1 MKRWTTRPTPNE
13 PSACGATRVT
23 TAEYVW
29 KDIDAAIQRLDETT
43 VRVRD
48 ESR

>member
-1 MKRWTTRPTPNE
+1 MPNE

-23 TAEYVW
+23 TAGYVW
-29 KDIDAAIQRLDETT
+29 KDIDAAIQTLDEKTA
-43 VRVRD
+43 RVRD